1 MTINEALTAF
11 DALRPNMYTQAE
23 KIAWLSECDGLI
35 WHDVLAMR
43 QRPPVSAP
51 PWPDP
56 LEDDD
61 SPSPFPPSPPVEDEE
76 TWAGEDE
83 SVQAFDYF
91 GVPLASDSRTLKIDH
106 SGGYTG
112 SITSVSFTGGTVEED
127 ALIGR
132 VILLN
137 GVRATVT
144 DNAENSIS
152 FDSTNFGTVA
162 DASVIYPGEI
172 DPDKYQLLVPFPY
185 DRDVYIYYLM
195 MMNDQMNGETD
206 KYNQSAKLFNTALLN
221 YRNYVNRQRTP
232 TRTVGTARFWW

>member
-1 MTINEALTAF
+1 MTISEALAAIN
-11 DALRPNMYTQAE
+11 ALRPNMYTQEE
-23 KIAWLSECDGLI
+23 KLAWISQCDGLI
-35 WHDVLAMR
+35 WQDVLKLR
-43 QRPPVSAP
+43 QRPAVPAQHWPNPLDEDGQWHPV
-51 PWPDP
+51 
-56 LEDDD
+56 
-61 SPSPFPPSPPVEDEE
+61 PPSPPVEDEE

-83 SVQAFDYF
+83 SVRAFDYF

-144 DNAENSIS
+144 DNTENSIS

-162 DASVIYPGEI
+162 DAFVIYPGEI
-172 DPDKYQLLVPFPY
+172 DPDKYQLLVPWPY

-195 MMNDQMNGETD
+195 MMVDQSNGEIE
-206 KYNQSAKLFNTALLN
+206 KYNQSSKLFNNALLT
-221 YRNYVNRQRTP
+221 YRNYVNRQRAATP
-232 TRTVGTARFWW
+232 KPGTGRFRW